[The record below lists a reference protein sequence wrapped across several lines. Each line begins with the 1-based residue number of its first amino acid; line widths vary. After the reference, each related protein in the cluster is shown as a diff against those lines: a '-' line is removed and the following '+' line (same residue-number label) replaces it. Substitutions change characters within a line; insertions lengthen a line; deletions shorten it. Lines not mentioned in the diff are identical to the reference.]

1 MLLNFSSLCSAEVV
15 SYQNTDNTGI
25 NKKEQIDKI
34 EKFLS
39 DLSSQFNTLE
49 TKIIKNENQLKILE
63 TNILALKE
71 SISKKE
77 SDVESKTVKKKDSEV
92 DKKNEAE
99 IELLKADILAIKN
112 NDIENIRLDVSGLK
126 FSVKNIEKILKI
138 SNK

>member
-1 MLLNFSSLCSAEVV
+1 
-15 SYQNTDNTGI
+15 
-25 NKKEQIDKI
+25 
-34 EKFLS
+34 
-39 DLSSQFNTLE
+39 
-49 TKIIKNENQLKILE
+49 
-63 TNILALKE
+63 
-71 SISKKE
+71 
-77 SDVESKTVKKKDSEV
+77 V